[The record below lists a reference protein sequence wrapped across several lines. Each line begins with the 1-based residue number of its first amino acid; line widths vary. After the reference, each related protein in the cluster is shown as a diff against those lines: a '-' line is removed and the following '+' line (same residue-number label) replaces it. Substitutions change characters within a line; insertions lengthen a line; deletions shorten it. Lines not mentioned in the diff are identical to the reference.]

1 MDEYRGFQ
9 EITSDDERLPTFY
22 SDLTNNIFDCRQ
34 NEHIIVY
41 DADGVAKDFYRW
53 DGTKYVLVGY
63 KVIKN
68 DYTGNV
74 RPRNPQQ
81 RLAIDML
88 YNQDITVKILV
99 GKFGTGKDYL
109 MSSVALDLVMQGK
122 FDKIMWV
129 RNNVEVKNSKP
140 LGFLPGDAFDKLLPF
155 AMPLADHVGGRDGL
169 ERLISNQQIEVEH
182 LGFIRGRDIKNTIIM
197 CSEAENM
204 TKEHVQLLL
213 GRVGEGSALWLNGD
227 YKQTDHKVFTE
238 NNGLMIAVDR
248 LKGHPKFGFVKLVKT
263 ERSETAAMAD
273 LLDWY
278 NHKYNYERGMLI

>member
-22 SDLTNNIFDCRQ
+22 SDLTNNVFDCRQ

-204 TKEHVQLLL
+204 TKEHIQLLL

-273 LLDWY
+273 LLD
-278 NHKYNYERGMLI
+278 

>member
-22 SDLTNNIFDCRQ
+22 SDLTNNVFDCRQ

-204 TKEHVQLLL
+204 TKEHIQLLL

-273 LLDWY
+273 LID
-278 NHKYNYERGMLI
+278 

>member
-22 SDLTNNIFDCRQ
+22 SDLTNNVFDCRQ

-53 DGTKYVLVGY
+53 DGTKYALVGY

-273 LLDWY
+273 LLD
-278 NHKYNYERGMLI
+278 

>member
-1 MDEYRGFQ
+1 MGEYRGFQ
-9 EITSDDERLPTFY
+9 EIFSDDERLSIFY
-22 SDLTNNIFDCRQ
+22 GDLTNNIFDCLQ
-34 NEHIIVY
+34 NEYVLVY

-63 KVIKN
+63 KAIKN
-68 DYTGNV
+68 DYTGDV

-88 YNQDITVKILV
+88 YNHDITVKILV

-227 YKQTDHKVFTE
+227 YKQTDHKVFAE
-238 NNGLMIAVDR
+238 NNGLLIAVDR

-273 LLDWY
+273 LLD
-278 NHKYNYERGMLI
+278 

>member
-9 EITSDDERLPTFY
+9 EIYPDDERLPIFY
-22 SDLTNNIFDCRQ
+22 GDLNSNIFNCLQ
-34 NEHIIVY
+34 NEYVLIY
-41 DADGVAKDFYRW
+41 DVNGEAKDFYRW
-53 DGTKYVLVGY
+53 DGSKYVLVGY
-63 KVIKN
+63 KTIKN
-68 DYTGNV
+68 DFTV
-74 RPRNPQQ
+74 VKPRNPQQ

-88 YNQDITVKILV
+88 YNQDVTVKILV

-122 FDKIMWV
+122 YDKIMWV

-140 LGFLPGDAFDKLLPF
+140 LGYLPGDAFDKLLPF

-169 ERLISNQQIEVEH
+169 EHFIANQQIEVEH

-213 GRVGEGSALWLNGD
+213 GRVGDGSALWLNGD
-227 YKQTDHKVFTE
+227 YRQTDHKVFAE
-238 NNGLMIAVDR
+238 NNGLMIAVER

-273 LLDWY
+273 LLD
-278 NHKYNYERGMLI
+278 

>member
-22 SDLTNNIFDCRQ
+22 SDLTNNVFDCRQ

-53 DGTKYVLVGY
+53 DGTKYALVGY

-204 TKEHVQLLL
+204 TKEHIQLLL

-273 LLDWY
+273 LLD
-278 NHKYNYERGMLI
+278 

>member
-9 EITSDDERLPTFY
+9 EVFSDDERLSIFY
-22 SDLTNNIFDCRQ
+22 SDLTSNIFNCRQ
-34 NEHIIVY
+34 NEYVLIN
-41 DADGVAKDFYRW
+41 DADGASKDFYRW
-53 DGTKYVLVGY
+53 DGIRYVLVGY
-63 KVIKN
+63 KTIKN
-68 DYTGNV
+68 DYTGV
-74 RPRNPQQ
+74 VKPRNPQQ

-109 MSSVALDLVMQGK
+109 MSSIALDLVMQGK

-169 ERLISNQQIEVEH
+169 EHLISSQQIEVEH

-227 YKQTDHKVFTE
+227 YKQTDHKVFAE
-238 NNGLMIAVDR
+238 NNGLMIAIDR

-273 LLDWY
+273 LLD
-278 NHKYNYERGMLI
+278 

>member
-9 EITSDDERLPTFY
+9 EIKCDDPRLNDFY
-22 SDLTNNIFDCRQ
+22 SDLTNNIFGCRQ

-41 DADGVAKDFYRW
+41 DTDGVAKDFYRW
-53 DGTKYVLVGY
+53 DGTKYALVGY

-273 LLDWY
+273 LLD
-278 NHKYNYERGMLI
+278 

>member
-9 EITSDDERLPTFY
+9 EVFSDDERLPIFY
-22 SDLTNNIFDCRQ
+22 SDLTSNIFNCRQ
-34 NEHIIVY
+34 NEYVLIN
-41 DADGVAKDFYRW
+41 DADGASKDFYRW
-53 DGTKYVLVGY
+53 DGIRYVLVGY
-63 KVIKN
+63 KTIKN
-68 DYTGNV
+68 DYTGV
-74 RPRNPQQ
+74 VKPRNPQQ

-109 MSSVALDLVMQGK
+109 MSSIALDLVMQGK

-169 ERLISNQQIEVEH
+169 EHLISSQQIEVEH

-227 YKQTDHKVFTE
+227 YKQTDHKVFAE
-238 NNGLMIAVDR
+238 NNGLMIAIDR

-273 LLDWY
+273 LLD
-278 NHKYNYERGMLI
+278 

>member
-9 EITSDDERLPTFY
+9 EITSDDERLSTFY

-41 DADGVAKDFYRW
+41 DTDGVAKDFYRW
-53 DGTKYVLVGY
+53 DGTKYALVGY

-273 LLDWY
+273 LLD
-278 NHKYNYERGMLI
+278 

>member
-9 EITSDDERLPTFY
+9 EVFSDDERLPIFY
-22 SDLTNNIFDCRQ
+22 SDLTSNIFYCRQ
-34 NEHIIVY
+34 NEYVLIN
-41 DADGVAKDFYRW
+41 DADGASKDFYRW
-53 DGTKYVLVGY
+53 DGIRYVLVGY
-63 KVIKN
+63 KTIKN
-68 DYTGNV
+68 DYTGV
-74 RPRNPQQ
+74 VKPRNPQQ

-109 MSSVALDLVMQGK
+109 MSSIALDLVMQGK

-169 ERLISNQQIEVEH
+169 EHLISSQQIEVEH

-227 YKQTDHKVFTE
+227 YKQTDHKVFAE
-238 NNGLMIAVDR
+238 NNGLMIAIDR

-273 LLDWY
+273 LLD
-278 NHKYNYERGMLI
+278 

>member
-22 SDLTNNIFDCRQ
+22 SDLTNNVFDCRQ

-109 MSSVALDLVMQGK
+109 MSSVALDMVMQGK

-204 TKEHVQLLL
+204 TKEHIQLLL

-273 LLDWY
+273 LLD
-278 NHKYNYERGMLI
+278 

>member
-9 EITSDDERLPTFY
+9 EVYSDDERLPIFY
-22 SDLTNNIFDCRQ
+22 GDLTSNIFNCCQ
-34 NEHIIVY
+34 NEYVLIY
-41 DADGVAKDFYRW
+41 DADGVSKDFYRW

-63 KVIKN
+63 KTIKN
-68 DYTGNV
+68 DYTGV
-74 RPRNPQQ
+74 VKPRNPQQ

-88 YNQDITVKILV
+88 YNQDMTVKILV

-227 YKQTDHKVFTE
+227 YKQTDHKVFAD

-248 LKGHPKFGFVKLVKT
+248 LKGHPRFGFVKLVKT

-273 LLDWY
+273 LLD
-278 NHKYNYERGMLI
+278 

>member
-9 EITSDDERLPTFY
+9 EVFSDDERLPIFY
-22 SDLTNNIFDCRQ
+22 SDLTSNIFNCRQ
-34 NEHIIVY
+34 NEYVLIN
-41 DADGVAKDFYRW
+41 DADGASKDFYRW
-53 DGTKYVLVGY
+53 DGIRYVLVGY
-63 KVIKN
+63 KTIKN
-68 DYTGNV
+68 DYTGV
-74 RPRNPQQ
+74 VKPRNPQQ

-109 MSSVALDLVMQGK
+109 MSSIALDLVMQGK

-140 LGFLPGDAFDKLLPF
+140 LGFLPGDSFDKLLPF

-169 ERLISNQQIEVEH
+169 EHLISSQQIEVEH

-227 YKQTDHKVFTE
+227 YKQTDHKVFAE
-238 NNGLMIAVDR
+238 NNGLMIAIDR

-273 LLDWY
+273 LLD
-278 NHKYNYERGMLI
+278 

>member
-22 SDLTNNIFDCRQ
+22 SDLTNNVFDCRQ

-63 KVIKN
+63 KVINN

-204 TKEHVQLLL
+204 TKEHIQLLL

-273 LLDWY
+273 LLD
-278 NHKYNYERGMLI
+278 

>member
-9 EITSDDERLPTFY
+9 EITSDDERLSTFY

-273 LLDWY
+273 LLD
-278 NHKYNYERGMLI
+278 

>member
-1 MDEYRGFQ
+1 M
-9 EITSDDERLPTFY
+9 
-22 SDLTNNIFDCRQ
+22 
-34 NEHIIVY
+34 
-41 DADGVAKDFYRW
+41 
-53 DGTKYVLVGY
+53 
-63 KVIKN
+63 IKN

-204 TKEHVQLLL
+204 TKEHIQLLL

-273 LLDWY
+273 LLD
-278 NHKYNYERGMLI
+278 

>member
-9 EITSDDERLPTFY
+9 EVFSDDERLPIFY
-22 SDLTNNIFDCRQ
+22 SDLTNNIFGCRQ

-41 DADGVAKDFYRW
+41 DTDGVAKDFYRW
-53 DGTKYVLVGY
+53 DGTKYALVGY

-273 LLDWY
+273 LLD
-278 NHKYNYERGMLI
+278 

>member
-9 EITSDDERLPTFY
+9 EVFSDDERLPIFY
-22 SDLTNNIFDCRQ
+22 SDLTSNIFNCCQ
-34 NEHIIVY
+34 NEYVLIN
-41 DADGVAKDFYRW
+41 DADGASKDFYRW
-53 DGTKYVLVGY
+53 DGTRYVLVGY
-63 KVIKN
+63 KTIKN
-68 DYTGNV
+68 DYTGIV
-74 RPRNPQQ
+74 KPRNPQQ

-109 MSSVALDLVMQGK
+109 MSSIALDLVMQGK

-169 ERLISNQQIEVEH
+169 EHLISSQQIEVEH

-227 YKQTDHKVFTE
+227 YKQTDHKVFAE

-273 LLDWY
+273 LLD
-278 NHKYNYERGMLI
+278 

>member
-9 EITSDDERLPTFY
+9 EITSDDERLSTFY

-41 DADGVAKDFYRW
+41 DTDGVAKDFYRW

-273 LLDWY
+273 LLD
-278 NHKYNYERGMLI
+278 

>member
-22 SDLTNNIFDCRQ
+22 SDLTNNVFDCRQ

-41 DADGVAKDFYRW
+41 DTDGVAKDFYRW
-53 DGTKYVLVGY
+53 DGTKYALVGY

-204 TKEHVQLLL
+204 TKEHIQLLL

-273 LLDWY
+273 LLD
-278 NHKYNYERGMLI
+278 

>member
-9 EITSDDERLPTFY
+9 EVFSDDERLPIFY
-22 SDLTNNIFDCRQ
+22 SDLTSNIFNCRQ
-34 NEHIIVY
+34 NEYVLIN
-41 DADGVAKDFYRW
+41 DADGASKDFYRW
-53 DGTKYVLVGY
+53 DGIRYVLVGY
-63 KVIKN
+63 KTIKN
-68 DYTGNV
+68 DYTGV
-74 RPRNPQQ
+74 VKPRNPQQ

-109 MSSVALDLVMQGK
+109 MSSIALDLVMQGK

-155 AMPLADHVGGRDGL
+155 VMPLADHVGGRDGL
-169 ERLISNQQIEVEH
+169 EHLISSQQIEVEH

-227 YKQTDHKVFTE
+227 YKQTDHKVFAE
-238 NNGLMIAVDR
+238 NNGLMIAIDR

-273 LLDWY
+273 LLD
-278 NHKYNYERGMLI
+278 

>member
-22 SDLTNNIFDCRQ
+22 SDLTNNVFDCRQ

-273 LLDWY
+273 LLD
-278 NHKYNYERGMLI
+278 

>member
-9 EITSDDERLPTFY
+9 EITSDDERLSTFY
-22 SDLTNNIFDCRQ
+22 SDLTNNIFGCRQ

-41 DADGVAKDFYRW
+41 DTDGVAKDFYRW
-53 DGTKYVLVGY
+53 DGTKYALVGY

-155 AMPLADHVGGRDGL
+155 AMPLADHVGGVDGL
-169 ERLISNQQIEVEH
+169 ESLMDNQQIEVEH

-273 LLDWY
+273 LLD
-278 NHKYNYERGMLI
+278 

>member
-22 SDLTNNIFDCRQ
+22 SDLTNNVFDCRQ

-169 ERLISNQQIEVEH
+169 ERLISNPQIEVEH

-204 TKEHVQLLL
+204 TKEHIQLLL

-273 LLDWY
+273 LLD
-278 NHKYNYERGMLI
+278 

>member
-9 EITSDDERLPTFY
+9 EITSDDERLPIFY
-22 SDLTNNIFDCRQ
+22 SDLTNNIFGCRQ

-41 DADGVAKDFYRW
+41 DTDGVAKDFYRW
-53 DGTKYVLVGY
+53 DGTKYALVGY

-263 ERSETAAMAD
+263 ERSETATMAD
-273 LLDWY
+273 LLD
-278 NHKYNYERGMLI
+278 

>member
-53 DGTKYVLVGY
+53 DGTKYALVGY

-140 LGFLPGDAFDKLLPF
+140 LGFLPGDDFDKLLPF

-273 LLDWY
+273 LLD
-278 NHKYNYERGMLI
+278 

>member
-204 TKEHVQLLL
+204 TKEHIQLLL

-273 LLDWY
+273 LLD
-278 NHKYNYERGMLI
+278 

>member
-22 SDLTNNIFDCRQ
+22 SDLTNNVFDCRQ

-74 RPRNPQQ
+74 GPRNPQQ

-204 TKEHVQLLL
+204 TKEHIQLLL

-273 LLDWY
+273 LLD
-278 NHKYNYERGMLI
+278 

>member
-9 EITSDDERLPTFY
+9 EITSDDERLHTFY
-22 SDLTNNIFDCRQ
+22 SDLTNNIFGCRQ

-41 DADGVAKDFYRW
+41 DTDGVAKDFYRW
-53 DGTKYVLVGY
+53 DGTKYALVGY

-273 LLDWY
+273 LLD
-278 NHKYNYERGMLI
+278 